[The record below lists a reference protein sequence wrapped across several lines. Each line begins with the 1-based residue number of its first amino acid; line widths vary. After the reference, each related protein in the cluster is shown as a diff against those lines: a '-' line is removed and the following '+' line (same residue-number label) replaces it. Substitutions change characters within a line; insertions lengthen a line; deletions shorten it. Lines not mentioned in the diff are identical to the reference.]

1 MTDKLKHRIFEF
13 LVEKMG
19 FSIFSIEAST
29 PEAFD
34 VNEYVLTGKGDPE
47 KAIGGLYFWTWDTE
61 EVLDLVLWMRQ
72 YNLNSAH
79 RRKVKFYGFDMQF
92 SPRAALMT
100 LEYLRRVDPQT
111 APNSVLSIAIGP
123 HQGTKSRMS
132 SGGNAA

>member
-47 KAIGGLYFWTWDTE
+47 KAIGGLYFWTWDT
-61 EVLDLVLWMRQ
+61 LTWSFGCA
-72 YNLNSAH
+72 N
-79 RRKVKFYGFDMQF
+79 
-92 SPRAALMT
+92 T
-100 LEYLRRVDPQT
+100 T
-111 APNSVLSIAIGP
+111 
-123 HQGTKSRMS
+123 
-132 SGGNAA
+132 